1 MGHETIFVSHGG
13 GPMPILGDPQH
24 KELVN
29 SLRSLPLKLQ
39 QPDYIVVCSAHW
51 ETPKISITSA
61 ANPEL
66 LYDYFGFPDDSYQLK
81 YPCPGAPEL
90 ASHIADVLSQHGME
104 VELNEQRGLDHGV
117 FIPLMLMYPNADIP
131 VLQISLCQS
140 LDPSVH
146 IQLGKALSSLSTN
159 NILFIGSGFSFHNM
173 SGFFSSDERMLNAN
187 TQFEDWLTNTLC
199 SEKLTVE
206 DREARLLQ
214 WSAAPGARLCHPR
227 EEHLLPL
234 HVCFGIMQGRA
245 DQSIQMRVLGKRA
258 SHFIW
263 VS

>member
-1 MGHETIFVSHGG
+1 
-13 GPMPILGDPQH
+13 
-24 KELVN
+24 
-29 SLRSLPLKLQ
+29 LPLKLQ

-117 FIPLMLMYPNADIP
+117 FHTLDADVPKCRHSSSADFAMVNHSTPAYIFNSEK
-131 VLQISLCQS
+131 L
-140 LDPSVH
+140 SVASQP
-146 IQLGKALSSLSTN
+146 IIFYLS
-159 NILFIGSGFSFHNM
+159 GRDFSFHNM

-227 EEHLLPL
+227 EEHLLPQ